1 MRTTSSVLSA
11 YRFLLGLGLVFWW
24 CGLSPAA
31 VAQADP
37 DSAPPTPHADAAEP
51 QALSPYVDLPAI
63 KDEKFALLQ
72 DAVFNQSALDF
83 PQDMMSVQNQGHPW
97 QEWKN
102 DNYKIVGDVEH
113 LLVRFEHM
121 GEISEKSTK
130 ASSFYISIR
139 FEEQRPL
146 AERMNADPKNV
157 DLHTWGKMEGI
168 TIKHSLP
175 KRTSQAGGVMIPS
188 MGLQQRRVFME
199 GRDQTGVVAL
209 VPESRVRG
217 VRGVVLCV
225 RDYDL
230 WKLKGG
236 ARLLEDTGYKMAGVD
251 AVVSGSAQAKVNTG
265 FGPGVARASV
275 QVTPN
280 INPSRVVEDESR
292 AVYPYASVE
301 YLARKTERPVP
312 SEQPQSVT
320 AGIRLQTVLHNSLNH
335 KTVSTG
341 TVVMTIKRIPV
352 KRDMVILHELNEKQ
366 IKFNIKAGECYAVL
380 KESKL
385 EHQFIKEDLPQM
397 PGSVQKGDDLLNA
410 LTR

>member
-1 MRTTSSVLSA
+1 
-11 YRFLLGLGLVFWW
+11 
-24 CGLSPAA
+24 
-31 VAQADP
+31 
-37 DSAPPTPHADAAEP
+37 
-51 QALSPYVDLPAI
+51 
-63 KDEKFALLQ
+63 
-72 DAVFNQSALDF
+72 
-83 PQDMMSVQNQGHPW
+83 
-97 QEWKN
+97 
-102 DNYKIVGDVEH
+102 
-113 LLVRFEHM
+113 
-121 GEISEKSTK
+121 
-130 ASSFYISIR
+130 
-139 FEEQRPL
+139 
-146 AERMNADPKNV
+146 MNSDPK
-157 DLHTWGKMEGI
+157 DTDIYIWGKTEGI

-175 KRTSQAGGVMIPS
+175 KQASQAGGVLIPS
-188 MGLQQRRVFME
+188 LGPQQRRVFME

-236 ARLLEDTGYKMAGVD
+236 VRSLEDTGYEMAGVD

-280 INPSRVVEDESR
+280 ISPSRVVEDESR
-292 AVYPYASVE
+292 AVYPYASVD
-301 YLARKTERPVP
+301 YLAGKAERPVP
-312 SEQPQSVT
+312 PEKPESVT
-320 AGIRLQTVLHNSLNH
+320 AGIKLQTVLHNSLNH

-352 KRDMVILHELNEKQ
+352 KRDMVILHDLNGQ
-366 IKFNIKAGECYAVL
+366 QVKFNIKAGDCYAVL
-380 KESKL
+380 KENKL

-410 LTR
+410 LTQ